1 MQNFIIFCSLKF
13 NLASKQLANDLQAAL
28 HKRNC
33 NLLLIKRKRKR
44 KKKVAH
50 CAWPK
55 KWYMKMALAKSIG
68 WP

>member
-33 NLLLIKRKRKR
+33 NLLLIKKKEKEKEKSKTTYHTHPIQLNRK
-44 KKKVAH
+44 
-50 CAWPK
+50 
-55 KWYMKMALAKSIG
+55 
-68 WP
+68 

>member
-44 KKKVAH
+44 KKKVKLH
-50 CAWPK
+50 ITHIL
-55 KWYMKMALAKSIG
+55 YSSIESNPCIST
-68 WP
+68 W